1 MSYSIS
7 LFEISQ
13 GTNTTPSVSDA
24 SVNVFAL
31 PIYSP
36 WQVLMRSICYIVG
49 EVVCV
54 FGSTVAIIALCKYL
68 PNLKPSTA
76 LIMGSLFVTNT
87 IAGLG
92 GCYYSYW
99 NLKLYYFKV
108 SPCLMEIDF
117 LLSLPVQQLPGT
129 VMYFQVSLLCVER

>member
-1 MSYSIS
+1 MSHSTL
-7 LFEISQ
+7 LFEISR
-13 GTNTTPSVSDA
+13 GTNTTSPISNA
-24 SVNVFAL
+24 NVFDL

-36 WQVLMRSICYIVG
+36 LQVLLRSIYYIVG

-54 FGSTVAIIALCKYL
+54 FGSIVAIIALCKYL
-68 PNLKPSTA
+68 PNLKLSTA
-76 LIMGSLFVTNT
+76 LIMGSLFVTNS

-99 NLKLYYFKV
+99 NMKLYYFKI
-108 SPCLMEIDF
+108 SPCLMEVDF
-117 LLSLPVQQLPGT
+117 LLSLPMQQLPGT